1 MVGLDTFIE
10 SLPPHLNQ
18 AVTLAIHNDTFRQHP
33 LFKKLKNK
41 KLLAYIGSH
50 LRPQFNSSGDLIYR
64 QGEEITSMYIVT
76 CGLAAFV
83 QPRQSN
89 AIFAVVNPRPEDY
102 SERNLKHLGYEDSVV
117 NHLSLLR
124 DINENDL
131 DTIDLDK
138 RTNTNL
144 LSKRFFTVRAIE

>member
-1 MVGLDTFIE
+1 MQEKILFLNKLQVSYSIKGSLYKEIRKALNYDNRTTMVGLDTFIE

-64 QGEEITSMYIVT
+64 
-76 CGLAAFV
+76 
-83 QPRQSN
+83 
-89 AIFAVVNPRPEDY
+89 
-102 SERNLKHLGYEDSVV
+102 
-117 NHLSLLR
+117 
-124 DINENDL
+124 
-131 DTIDLDK
+131 
-138 RTNTNL
+138 
-144 LSKRFFTVRAIE
+144 